1 MKNEK
6 ETKNPAVNA
15 GYAEKDISVNAE
27 IARDN
32 EAHHVFDELSK
43 KIEAP
48 KELKNLDRTENKE
61 NNMLVDAESAY
72 ANAVK
77 SETEKLAKDFS
88 DMKNKANL
96 KRAHK

>member
-43 KIEAP
+43 
-48 KELKNLDRTENKE
+48 NL
-61 NNMLVDAESAY
+61 
-72 ANAVK
+72 
-77 SETEKLAKDFS
+77 
-88 DMKNKANL
+88 
-96 KRAHK
+96 